1 LVAVDITSFTATMA
15 SFTTTTTEASSTAVE
30 ASFSAVKA
38 SSYFTA
44 LATSSM
50 ATFGVDP
57 WLVVAI
63 SIRQPT
69 LSDTTIIKAG
79 SVPFAG
85 FISKAGSNSNK
96 KLNQNQNL
104 LSLFFLD

>member
-1 LVAVDITSFTATMA
+1 MSIVLVAVDITSFTATMA
-15 SFTTTTTEASSTAVE
+15 SFTTTTEASSTAVE

-57 WLVVAI
+57 
-63 SIRQPT
+63 
-69 LSDTTIIKAG
+69 
-79 SVPFAG
+79 
-85 FISKAGSNSNK
+85 
-96 KLNQNQNL
+96 
-104 LSLFFLD
+104 

>member
-1 LVAVDITSFTATMA
+1 LVAVAITSFTATMA

-57 WLVVAI
+57 
-63 SIRQPT
+63 
-69 LSDTTIIKAG
+69 
-79 SVPFAG
+79 
-85 FISKAGSNSNK
+85 
-96 KLNQNQNL
+96 
-104 LSLFFLD
+104 